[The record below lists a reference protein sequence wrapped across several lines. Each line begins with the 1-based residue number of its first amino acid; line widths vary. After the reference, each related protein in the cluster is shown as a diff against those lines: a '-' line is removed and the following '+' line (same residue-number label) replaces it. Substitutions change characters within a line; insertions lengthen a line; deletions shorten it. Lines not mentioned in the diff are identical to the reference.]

1 MHNQDG
7 TTGMAGHKHSL
18 DPAVRKQELLR
29 EGEFFRSSVVH
40 ARAQVRHAARPE
52 VMLHGVMDHATW
64 VLRAR
69 ADAMLKPTG
78 TSVSVLM
85 PYGLAVFNFIRQRK
99 MGKPV
104 GAAAILL
111 GVAGWYLNKRRVQ
124 QQGLS

>member
-52 VMLHGVMDHATW
+52 VMLHGVMDPATW

-78 TSVSVLM
+78 PSVSLPLTRTMLFSSVSRKSCR
-85 PYGLAVFNFIRQRK
+85 PKSLAMV
-99 MGKPV
+99 
-104 GAAAILL
+104 
-111 GVAGWYLNKRRVQ
+111 
-124 QQGLS
+124 

>member
-40 ARAQVRHAARPE
+40 VRAQVRHAARPE

>member
-29 EGEFFRSSVVH
+29 EGEFFRSSALH
-40 ARAQVRHAARPE
+40 AKEQLRHDIRPE
-52 VMLHGVMDHATW
+52 VMWHNAVDHATW
-64 VLRAR
+64 ALRAR
-69 ADAMLKPTG
+69 ADALLKPTG

-85 PYGLAVFNFIRQRK
+85 PYGMAVFNFIRRRRL
-99 MGKPV
+99 GKPV
-104 GAAAILL
+104 GAAAIAL

-124 QQGLS
+124 QQRLS